1 MSAMTYRDILLP
13 LFTYPDT
20 LPEAAMRTAA
30 SIAARLG
37 AAAEGEVTA
46 MALEVRI
53 KPARNRLANL
63 LAGIDELV
71 RQENAANVQRALTA
85 GLLWKEIA
93 SERALNSRSVV
104 QPVELYCEAGVLAEA
119 ARTRDICLIS
129 VGPRVE
135 IDRSVAESVLFGSG
149 RPVLVFPE
157 DGDVG
162 QAATFERV
170 VVAWDGSRSASRA
183 LADALPL
190 LKQATE
196 VRILTVVNEKASAT
210 AGMGEGVVRHLARHG
225 VKAGIDEVAAAG
237 RSIGTV
243 LETHVTANADL
254 LVMGG
259 FGHSRARDFLLG
271 GATQS
276 VLHQPRG
283 PVFLSH

>member
-1 MSAMTYRDILLP
+1 MTYRDILLP

-71 RQENAANVQRALTA
+71 RQENEANVQRALTA

-104 QPVELYCEAGVLAEA
+104 VQPVELYCEAEVLAEA
-119 ARTRDICLIS
+119 ARTHDICLIS

-149 RPVLVFPE
+149 R
-157 DGDVG
+157 
-162 QAATFERV
+162 
-170 VVAWDGSRSASRA
+170 
-183 LADALPL
+183 
-190 LKQATE
+190 
-196 VRILTVVNEKASAT
+196 
-210 AGMGEGVVRHLARHG
+210 
-225 VKAGIDEVAAAG
+225 
-237 RSIGTV
+237 
-243 LETHVTANADL
+243 
-254 LVMGG
+254 
-259 FGHSRARDFLLG
+259 
-271 GATQS
+271 
-276 VLHQPRG
+276 
-283 PVFLSH
+283 